1 MYRKKRRL
9 LSMLLAMAVLLAG
22 NGITSFAWTV
32 SENGV
37 MVEEGA
43 MQDNDDPVERE
54 EAVSEQP
61 DEISNEEQEVIIGG
75 DVSESS
81 VRGAAGTPKAPVHHC
96 TKDITNHY
104 CSNDSTVWSYLY
116 FGSYPQSEVTDSRII
131 ESIEEAIA
139 TEGIETDSEGI
150 CDVWVDGTKY
160 RKMSTYRTRYFKWER
175 IKWKVL
181 QNDGETLFVLAETA
195 LDCKRFYE
203 SYSYVKW
210 ENSTIRSWLNDSFYN
225 TAFNSNE
232 QKAIVEQDTTVGS
245 ESTHDLV
252 YLMSVAEMGDKT
264 YGFCGNDSSYVQSL
278 MLKASAYGI
287 ARGIS
292 TYNDANNCYWW
303 LRTPSNSYGNAMAY
317 DYNGSYSQY
326 HSVNNGYYGVR
337 PALHIDLSSKMW
349 LLTDEPIGGEDSVPT
364 EVEAPSGP
372 FHHCSA
378 TGAIVD
384 DRTDWD
390 YIYFGNYPQTEITD
404 STTIAAIESA
414 ISESGVEA
422 NAGIDVVVDGTKYR
436 RISKRDTNYDRYFG
450 NDDYRYFKWEKI
462 KWKVLENNGNTLFV
476 VADNA
481 VDCKN
486 YNDPLTKATW
496 EDSTLR
502 SWLNDS
508 FYNEAF
514 TDDEQKAITEQNVVN
529 ENNPIYDTEGGKD
542 TKDKLYLLSIG
553 EGMNGDYGFCS
564 EFCNYSL
571 SREVMASDYAWIR
584 GTYRDRGNKCVWW
597 LRSPGRAVNN
607 VAVISNNGNVHQ
619 EGNNIASPSNVGVC
633 PALHIKLESK
643 AWFMADGSTGGDE
656 GDDPNPDNPDKP
668 NPDNPDP
675 DNPDPDKP
683 NPDNPDPDNP
693 DPDKPNP
700 DNPDPDNPDPD
711 KPNPDNPTPD
721 NPDPDKPNPDNPTP
735 DNPKPGDGKEDGNKG
750 DTNLKNDVIPVKV
763 TSLAISAPSKKLAA
777 GQKVKLTLAVSPV
790 NATNQKVTWTTSNT
804 KYATVDENGKV
815 SLKAAGAGK
824 NVTITAT
831 ANDGSGKKA
840 TIKIKVMKH
849 KVKSIKLKAS
859 SKTVKAGKS
868 IKLGATVKTTGKS
881 VNKTLKWSSSNTKYA
896 TVNKSGKVTAKKAGK
911 GKTVTITAASTD
923 GTNKKAKVKIKIK

>member
-1 MYRKKRRL
+1 MYRKKKRL

-22 NGITSFAWTV
+22 NGITSFAQTV
-32 SENGV
+32 SENRV
-37 MVEEGA
+37 TMEEGA
-43 MQDNDDPVERE
+43 MQDNNNPAERV

-61 DEISNEEQEVIIGG
+61 DEINNEEQEVIIGG

-81 VRGAAGTPKAPVHHC
+81 VRGGAGTPKAPVHHC

-104 CSNDSTVWSYLY
+104 CSEDSTAWSYLY

-131 ESIEEAIA
+131 ASIEEAI
-139 TEGIETDSEGI
+139 TTQGIELDSNNE

-160 RKMSTYRTRYFKWER
+160 RRSTKYGGVPFFYKWER

-195 LDCKRFYE
+195 LDGKRFNE
-203 SYSYVKW
+203 SSSNVKW

-232 QKAIVEQDTTVGS
+232 RKAIVEQDTTNAGR
-245 ESTHDLV
+245 ESTYDLV
-252 YLMSVAEMGDKT
+252 YLMSLAEMGDRA
-264 YGFCGNDSSYVQSL
+264 YGFCSNDSSYVQSL
-278 MLKASAYGI
+278 MLKASDYGI
-287 ARGIS
+287 AKGIQTS
-292 TYNDANNCYWW
+292 YGTTNCYWW
-303 LRTPSNSYGNAMAY
+303 LRTPSNNSYQAMAY
-317 DYNGSYSQY
+317 DYNGSYSEWNN
-326 HSVNNGYYGVR
+326 VNSNIYGIR

-349 LLTDEPIGGEDSVPT
+349 LLTDEPIVSENSVPT
-364 EVEAPSGP
+364 EVEAPPSP

-378 TGAIVD
+378 KGAIVD

-390 YIYFGNYPQTEITD
+390 YVYFGNYPQTEITD

-414 ISESGVEA
+414 ISESGMEA
-422 NAGIDVVVDGTKYR
+422 SAGIDVVVDGTKYR
-436 RISKRDTNYDRYFG
+436 RISKSDTNYDRYFG
-450 NDDYRYFKWEKI
+450 DDDYRYFKWEKI

-486 YNDPLTKATW
+486 YNDPLTKTTW
-496 EDSTLR
+496 ENSTLR

-514 TDDEQKAITEQNVVN
+514 TNDEQEAIAEQNVVN
-529 ENNPIYDTEGGKD
+529 ENNPLYDTEGGKD
-542 TKDKLYLLSIG
+542 TNDKLYLLSIG

-571 SREVMASDYAWIR
+571 SREVTATDYAGIR
-584 GTYRDRGNKCVWW
+584 GTYKDKENKCVWW

-607 VAVISNNGNVHQ
+607 VAVISNNGNLHQ
-619 EGNNIASPSNVGVC
+619 QGNNITSQSNVGVC
-633 PALHIKLESK
+633 PVLHIKLESK

-656 GDDPNPDNPDKP
+656 GENPDPDKP
-668 NPDNPDP
+668 DPDKPDPDKPDP

-683 NPDNPDPDNP
+683 NPDKPDPDKPNPDKPDPDNP
-693 DPDKPNP
+693 DPDNPNPVDPKP
-700 DNPDPDNPDPD
+700 DNPN
-711 KPNPDNPTPD
+711 
-721 NPDPDKPNPDNPTP
+721 
-735 DNPKPGDGKEDGNKG
+735 PGDGQGEGGKD
-750 DTNLKNDVIPVKV
+750 DTKPGNDVISVKV

-777 GQKVKLTLAVSPV
+777 GQKVKLTLNISPV

-804 KYATVDENGKV
+804 KYATVDANGKV